1 MNSSFFSFLFECYCE
16 FSCSMLAPYFAN
28 LSACSLP
35 LMPQCSG
42 IHCRIT
48 LLCSNMLYSL
58 RLRLYSPCPA
68 SESNTDREYVGNTTS
83 SELVSVRS
91 ITA

>member
-1 MNSSFFSFLFECYCE
+1 MV
-16 FSCSMLAPYFAN
+16 APCFAN

-35 LMPQCSG
+35 LIPQRAG

-48 LLCSNMLYSL
+48 LLCSNMMYSL
-58 RLRLYSPCPA
+58 CLKLCSPCPA
-68 SESNTDREYVGNTTS
+68 SESNADRESVRNS
-83 SELVSVRS
+83 SSTELVSVMS